1 MRIRAGAISDGR
13 PYRDRQ
19 LPCCSRVFRCNPSG
33 QVPSHVS
40 SGDVQM
46 RYEPIQFLPL
56 LGEWKKSA
64 KLLNPFELFCH
75 EAQVVFKVEREN
87 RLSGFRD
94 FFWQI
99 RRDVGID
106 AAHAPTLARK
116 GQLT

>member
-1 MRIRAGAISDGR
+1 M
-13 PYRDRQ
+13 
-19 LPCCSRVFRCNPSG
+19 
-33 QVPSHVS
+33 PSHVS
-40 SGDVQM
+40 SGNVQV

-64 KLLNPFELFCH
+64 KLLNPFELFCY
-75 EAQVVFKVEREN
+75 EAEVVFQAGNEN

-94 FFWQI
+94 CFWQI
-99 RRDVGID
+99 RDVGID

>member
-1 MRIRAGAISDGR
+1 M
-13 PYRDRQ
+13 
-19 LPCCSRVFRCNPSG
+19 VFRCSSPG

-40 SGDVQM
+40 SGNVQV
-46 RYEPIQFLPL
+46 RYKRIQFLPL

-64 KLLNPFELFCH
+64 KLLNPSELFCD
-75 EAQVVFKVEREN
+75 EAQVVFQAEREN

-99 RRDVGID
+99 RDVGID